1 MTFLLERNAILHYID
16 HHSHVLLT
24 SSDQVLIC
32 HGCTPKHENSKNI
45 YIYLAGLCVFIIIRF
60 FNVLTSFFWLD
71 LPWTRQITNYIEE
84 HHNMNGLDIVLKL
97 KNITHYLKVSL

>member
-1 MTFLLERNAILHYID
+1 MLNIYLMTPFSLGKPFLFIFMVLIFFFFLIMTFLLERNAILHYID

-45 YIYLAGLCVFIIIRF
+45 YIYLAGLCVFIIIMF
-60 FNVLTSFFWLD
+60 
-71 LPWTRQITNYIEE
+71 
-84 HHNMNGLDIVLKL
+84 
-97 KNITHYLKVSL
+97 